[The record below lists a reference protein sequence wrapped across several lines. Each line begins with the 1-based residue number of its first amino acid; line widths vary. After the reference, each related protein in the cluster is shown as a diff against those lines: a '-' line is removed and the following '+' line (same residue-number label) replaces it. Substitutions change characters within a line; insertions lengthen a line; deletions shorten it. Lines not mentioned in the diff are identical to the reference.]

1 MPPRYLIVRA
11 NDFGLCHAVNQ
22 AVLEAFET
30 GVLTCASLAVAGPW
44 VAEAA
49 SLARDHPEWEI
60 GLQLSL
66 TCDTR
71 GCRWGPVVGAEA
83 VPALV
88 DPAGTF
94 VPRFPADL
102 DAEAVRR
109 ELNAQADRARS
120 WGIIPA
126 YLDYAGPEHPA
137 VSATLSH
144 LGEQLGV
151 PVWASARG
159 IRRLELSETGQGT
172 HPAEQTRIDVVCAAL
187 RAMPPGGHFWA
198 TRPAHDSPEAWG
210 LWPDEEVRSRQADAS
225 ALCSAEVRATL
236 GECGIEL
243 IGFRQ
248 QVDARDD
255 DVGQ

>member
-1 MPPRYLIVRA
+1 MPPTYLIVRA
-11 NDFGLCHAVNQ
+11 DDFGLCHAVNQ

-30 GVLTCASLAVAGPW
+30 GVLTCASLAVVGPW
-44 VAEAA
+44 VAEVA

-71 GCRWGPVVGAEA
+71 GCRWGPVAGAAA

-94 VPRFPADL
+94 MPRLPADV
-102 DAEAVRR
+102 DAEAVRH
-109 ELNAQADRARS
+109 ELDAQADRARR
-120 WGIIPA
+120 WGISPA
-126 YLDYAGPEHPA
+126 YLEYAGPEHPA
-137 VSATLSH
+137 VSATLPRLS
-144 LGEQLGV
+144 ERLGV

-159 IRRLELSETGQGT
+159 IRRLELSETAPGT
-172 HPAEQTRIDVVCAAL
+172 HPAEQTRIDALCAAL
-187 RAMPPGGHFWA
+187 RALSPGGHLWA

-210 LWPDEEVRSRQADAS
+210 LWPEEEVRSRQADAS
-225 ALCSAEVRATL
+225 ALCSAEVRTTL
-236 GECGIEL
+236 RECGIEL
-243 IGFRQ
+243 TGFQ
-248 QVDARDD
+248 QQMDVRDD